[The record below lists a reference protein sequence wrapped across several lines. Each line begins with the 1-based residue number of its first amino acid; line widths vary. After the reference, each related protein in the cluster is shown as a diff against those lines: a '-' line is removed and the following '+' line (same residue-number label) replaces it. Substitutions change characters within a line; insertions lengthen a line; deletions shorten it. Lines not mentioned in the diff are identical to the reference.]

1 MAKSVKAVNNLMNK
15 SAGVGITYNGSILLA
30 KRCKYCHITG
40 DLVKFPDYWAVFTG
54 SLEPDESPR
63 ECASRELFEE
73 SNIKLDPKKLS
84 FVKSI
89 NNETG
94 TLELF
99 FYDSNILLYPKLN
112 EEHTQY
118 GWFKIDTLDSFHE
131 LIDKDIVS
139 AIKKWHGICKYI
151 Y

>member
-1 MAKSVKAVNNLMNK
+1 MVN
-15 SAGVGITYNGSILLA
+15 
-30 KRCKYCHITG
+30 
-40 DLVKFPDYWAVFTG
+40 
-54 SLEPDESPR
+54 
-63 ECASRELFEE
+63 
-73 SNIKLDPKKLS
+73 
-84 FVKSI
+84 
-89 NNETG
+89 
-94 TLELF
+94 
-99 FYDSNILLYPKLN
+99 DSNILLYPKLN